1 MTVRKRPGKETVER
15 LTEGPAPCNRAR
27 LGARS
32 RDPGHMVPCVDV
44 CDVFQM
50 SNYKRATLDEDEVS
64 EAPAEAA
71 ASPDS
76 LEVSHLT
83 HLLAT

>member
-1 MTVRKRPGKETVER
+1 
-15 LTEGPAPCNRAR
+15 
-27 LGARS
+27 
-32 RDPGHMVPCVDV
+32 MVPCVDV